1 MELSLGSSRFR
12 EALELDCSVSDK
24 VTGFGQ
30 YLKAVGQVDKMVKG
44 LNQDEGL
51 GSFTN
56 YDGEPLTFRKKFCL
70 LRQVHST
77 PSWPRASFLPFS
89 QVQDYSCVPP
99 CPI

>member
-1 MELSLGSSRFR
+1 MGEVCCKPGNGTILRGSNRGR

-56 YDGEPLTFRKKFCL
+56 
-70 LRQVHST
+70 
-77 PSWPRASFLPFS
+77 
-89 QVQDYSCVPP
+89 
-99 CPI
+99 